1 MALDFD
7 SYLSSVNLVE
17 LKKAIKSDSA
27 ATLEFALNYY
37 RGQVN
42 EKAILTEYDTRA
54 EMVDRRETPEATA
67 LRQGWGNTYQ
77 IFSDAYVA
85 KYNMPHWWALKLDM
99 FSILEFL
106 NGRATQS
113 DTSTPAT
120 TVELPENILSGTT
133 SRVIVDTQNGK
144 KVVAFE
150 NELGKDYE
158 VFTMLD
164 ETMSMNDRIDKI
176 DSTSFRL
183 SLYSF
188 ETFEKTELD
197 CSISP
202 IEVAYIVVFK

>member
-133 SRVIVDTQNGK
+133 SSVVVDTQNGK

-164 ETMSMNDRIDKI
+164 ETMSMNDRVDKI

>member
-1 MALDFD
+1 M
-7 SYLSSVNLVE
+7 
-17 LKKAIKSDSA
+17 
-27 ATLEFALNYY
+27 
-37 RGQVN
+37 
-42 EKAILTEYDTRA
+42 
-54 EMVDRRETPEATA
+54 
-67 LRQGWGNTYQ
+67 
-77 IFSDAYVA
+77 
-85 KYNMPHWWALKLDM
+85 
-99 FSILEFL
+99 
-106 NGRATQS
+106 
-113 DTSTPAT
+113 
-120 TVELPENILSGTT
+120 
-133 SRVIVDTQNGK
+133 
-144 KVVAFE
+144 AFE